1 MAANVEDILR
11 RGFEDFREF
20 VNPLIA
26 LRAEV
31 AGEPLRIVHTREGRL
46 EDTEGH
52 LIEDFHGTQA
62 FGHRNPAIASAVRA
76 FLDTDSP
83 SWFPSRVNPYAG
95 SLARRLCERTGYYSN
110 AFFASSG
117 SEAVEAALKLARAV
131 TRRPRVLSLDRAY
144 HGCTMGSCGLMS
156 PGTFRD
162 PFEPHLPGVG
172 PLPFGDIGA
181 LSRALS
187 EKDVAAVVVE
197 PIQLEGGVRPLSP
210 AYIEALCELTEK
222 HGTFLVA
229 DEVQTGLGRT
239 GRFLASERWPRRP
252 ECVLL
257 AKHLGGGLLPI
268 SAMLTRREL
277 FETAYGKNFE
287 TAEAH
292 NCTFSGS
299 AVVCVAA
306 HAALDL
312 LTDSL
317 IDRVRDVGASFRA
330 GLTEALSSLPLF
342 EEIRGDGLVAGIVLK
357 PTEHPWLSF
366 EHFGMEDLAH
376 RPTVGLLLCHRL
388 YKRGYFC
395 FVCGHDWSVLRL
407 QPRFTIAPDALAT
420 FTRVAREELE
430 FLCNLD

>member
-1 MAANVEDILR
+1 MATNVEDILR

-20 VNPLIA
+20 VNPLIT
-26 LRAEV
+26 LRAEI
-31 AGEPLRIVHTREGRL
+31 AGEPMRIIHAREGRL
-46 EDTEGH
+46 EDAEGH
-52 LIEDFHGTQA
+52 FIEDFHGTQA
-62 FGHRNPAIASAVRA
+62 FGHRNPAITAAVRQ
-76 FLDTDSP
+76 FLETDSP

-95 SLARRLCERTGYYSN
+95 SLARRLCERSGYYSN
-110 AFFASSG
+110 AYFASSG

-144 HGCTMGSCGLMS
+144 HGCTMGSCGLMM

-162 PFEPHLPGVG
+162 PFAPHLPGLAH
-172 PLPFGDIGA
+172 LPFGDIDA
-181 LSRALS
+181 LARALATR
-187 EKDVAAVVVE
+187 DVAAVVVE
-197 PIQLEGGVRPLSP
+197 PIQLEGGVRPLSS
-210 AYIEALCELTEK
+210 AYIEALCELTQR

-239 GRFLASERWPRRP
+239 GHFLASERWPRRP

-268 SAMLTRREL
+268 SAMLTRREH

-299 AVVCVAA
+299 AMVCVAA

-312 LTDSL
+312 LTDEL
-317 IDRVRDVGASFRA
+317 ISRVREEGASFRA

-342 EEIRGDGLVAGIVLK
+342 EEVRGEGLIAGIVLK

-407 QPRFTIAPDALAT
+407 QPRFTIASEALAT

>member
-1 MAANVEDILR
+1 MTTRIEDILR
-11 RGFEDFREF
+11 HGFEDFREF

-31 AGEPLRIVHTREGRL
+31 AGEPTRVGHAKEGRL
-46 EDTEGH
+46 EDVEGH

-62 FGHRNPAIASAVRA
+62 FGHRHPAIAAAVRE
-76 FLDTDSP
+76 FLDSDSP

-131 TRRPRVLSLDRAY
+131 TRRPRVLSLERAY
-144 HGCTMGSCGLMS
+144 HGCTMGSCGLMT

-172 PLPFGDIGA
+172 PLPFGDIDA
-181 LSRALS
+181 LAKAL
-187 EKDVAAVVVE
+187 EKKDVAAVVVE
-197 PIQLEGGVRPLSP
+197 PIQLEGGVRPLSS
-210 AYIEALCELTEK
+210 AYIEALCELTQR

-229 DEVQTGLGRT
+229 DEVQTGLGRP

-317 IDRVRDVGASFRA
+317 SERVHDVGASFRV
-330 GLTEALSSLPLF
+330 GLREALSSLPLF
-342 EEIRGDGLVAGIVLK
+342 EEIRGDGLIAGIVLK

-376 RPTVGLLLCHRL
+376 RPTVGLLLCH
-388 YKRGYFC
+388 
-395 FVCGHDWSVLRL
+395 
-407 QPRFTIAPDALAT
+407 
-420 FTRVAREELE
+420 
-430 FLCNLD
+430 